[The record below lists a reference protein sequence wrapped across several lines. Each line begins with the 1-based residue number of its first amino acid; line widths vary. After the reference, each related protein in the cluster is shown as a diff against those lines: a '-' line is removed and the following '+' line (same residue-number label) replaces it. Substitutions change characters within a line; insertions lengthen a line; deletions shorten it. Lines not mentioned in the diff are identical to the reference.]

1 MKKTFYLFAIM
12 AISMVALTGCQE
24 EYSVNTKSVSISSD
38 GSYSLVVTPS
48 DNGWTFES
56 NNDLIA
62 SVSSTGLITANYV
75 GNTSIVIKNAA
86 NNFTATCSVTV
97 TPKYTMYR
105 EPYLNFGATK
115 SNVKAYETRS
125 LYKEETGSLT
135 FLGENSLI
143 TSAIYLFENSKLVC
157 SGAQIPTSYASLL
170 GSFCGERYVYLYT
183 SEDNIITMISPDYKM
198 IVGIEVVD
206 IYDIYV
212 VYFKNTYI
220 TQSADLSINAFELN
234 EIASKFKSIKQ
245 SIPEKERLTFR

>member
-1 MKKTFYLFAIM
+1 MKKTLHLFSII
-12 AISMVALTGCQE
+12 AISMIALTGCQE

-38 GSYSLVVTPS
+38 GSYSLVVSPN

-105 EPYLNFGATK
+105 EPYLNFGAAK

-125 LYKEETGSLT
+125 LYGEDTGGLVY
-135 FLGENSLI
+135 LGENSFI
-143 TSAIYLFENSKLVC
+143 TLMIYLFENETYTTG
-157 SGAQIPTSYASLL
+157 GATVPTVYASLV
-170 GSFCGERYVYLYT
+170 GSFCAERYVYLAT
-183 SEDNIITMISPDYKM
+183 EDNMIMLVTPDYKTL
-198 IVGIEVVD
+198 VGVEV
-206 IYDIYV
+206 YSTSYIYV
-212 VYFKNTYI
+212 LYFKNTFI
-220 TQSADLSINAFELN
+220 TRSADLNLNSIELN
-234 EIASKFKSIKQ
+234 EIASKFKAIKQ
-245 SIPEKERLTFR
+245 SIPANERLTFR